1 MKMTVWH
8 ISQTY
13 QLVMIILCAVF
24 LAIVGTRRENELT
37 KNLFTT
43 GFLVMFQNIG
53 YLMLLSSENMKEAL
67 IAIRI
72 EYMGTAYLVTFMM
85 IFVMQYCKLEMK
97 QGIKV
102 ALMVFDT
109 LVLLGVWCCEY
120 TGVYYAS
127 LKFVA
132 EPLPHLERSMG
143 PLYIMASVLIFL
155 QMMSGIWVSFRTWKK
170 SSPGRYKV
178 CCGLM
183 TLTLFY
189 PLVSYGITMCGG
201 LKMGSYD
208 SVPGA
213 AALTIFVLGL
223 VMLIGRM
230 FDGQAVAYA
239 SIIRKLKEPVILVD
253 NKYRFVEC
261 NDRAYEV
268 FPSLAGLQEGDDI
281 ADPMLLFT
289 LQNERISDIIS
300 DNFIM
305 RPDVQQIMERG
316 EIKGYAVLLSDLTE
330 ERKQLE
336 ESQQL
341 KLEAEIANKAK
352 SDFLAQMSHEIR
364 TPINAV
370 LGMNEMILRESSE
383 ENVKKYAMDIK
394 NSAHSLLSIIN
405 EILDLTKIESGR
417 MELIP
422 ANYAM
427 SSVLNDLYNMMNIRA
442 KEKNLALV
450 FDIQK
455 DIPSE
460 YFGDDIRLRQI
471 LMNLLTNAIKY
482 TQSGTVTFSIK
493 GGSKGTM
500 AYLRFSVTDTGIG
513 IRPEDIEKL
522 FEKYRRFD
530 EAKHRD
536 IEGTGLGMNI
546 TMRLLQLM
554 GSELKVNST
563 YGKGSCFYFDL
574 HQRITNR
581 EALGDFGERVTRQE
595 QDYQWQTSFEAPEAH
610 VLVVD
615 DNSVNRKVFMNLL
628 KQTNMQIEEA
638 GGGREALDMIKRQH
652 YDLIFLDHM
661 MPEMDGIETLH
672 EMEKMDLSTSGNEHT
687 PVIMLTANA
696 VVGAEEQYMQEGFS
710 DFLTKPIIP
719 EKLDA
724 AICKH
729 LPRELLVFGSGKQVT
744 PTVENA
750 PQISL
755 QPLDEFDWE
764 AAMQILQDET
774 ILADTLQDF
783 VEYLPQTRDEL
794 NLYMDSIDTKE
805 SLDNYRICV
814 HGLKSSAASVGAILL
829 SKLARLLEEAAANG
843 NMERLRTLHPILMEE
858 IDRHHERLCTMFPED
873 TDAMIKSD
881 EECWTYLAML
891 RGNLEQHELNASD
904 MIVRELVKYMR
915 GKELEPDAAE
925 LKKQVDQLEFEEA
938 VFITD
943 RMMQQ
948 IKGGTE

>member
-1 MKMTVWH
+1 MDVWH

-13 QLVMIILCAVF
+13 QLVMIVLCALF

-37 KNLFTT
+37 KNLLVT
-43 GFLVMFQNIG
+43 GFLIMFQNVG
-53 YLMLLSSENMKEAL
+53 YLMLLSSDNFKEAV
-67 IAIRI
+67 IAVRI

-85 IFVMQYCKLEMK
+85 MFVLQYCKQEMK
-97 QGIKV
+97 QWVKI
-102 ALMVFDT
+102 ALLVFDS
-109 LVLLGVWCCEY
+109 LVLLGVWGCEF
-120 TGVYYAS
+120 TKVYYSS
-127 LKFVA
+127 LAYVP
-132 EPLPHLERSMG
+132 EPLPHLDRGMG
-143 PLYIMASVLIFL
+143 PLYILSAVMFVV
-155 QMMSGIWVSFRTWKK
+155 QMFYGIGVSFLTWKR
-170 SSPGRYKV
+170 SSPGRYKT
-178 CCGLM
+178 CCGIM

-189 PLVSYGITMCGG
+189 PLASYGLTLSGG
-201 LKMGSYD
+201 LKEGSYD

-223 VMLIGRM
+223 VMLIGKM

-239 SIIRKLKEPVILVD
+239 AIIGKLKEPVILVD
-253 NKYRFVEC
+253 SKYHFVEC
-261 NDRAYEV
+261 NERAYEV
-268 FPSLAGLQEGDDI
+268 FPSLVGLEEGEEI

-289 LQNERISDIIS
+289 LQNERVSDIIS
-300 DNFIM
+300 DDFIM
-305 RPDVQQIMERG
+305 RPDVQQIVERG
-316 EIKGYAVLLSDLTE
+316 EITGYAVLLSDLTE

-370 LGMNEMILRESSE
+370 LGMNEMILRESGE

-394 NSAHSLLSIIN
+394 DSASSLLSIIN
-405 EILDLTKIESGR
+405 EILDLAKIESGK

-442 KEKNLALV
+442 KEKNLTLI

-471 LMNLLTNAIKY
+471 MINLLTNAIKY
-482 TQSGTVTFSIK
+482 TQTGTVTFSIR
-493 GGSKGTM
+493 GGAKGTV
-500 AYLRFSVTDTGIG
+500 AYLRFAVTDTGTG
-513 IRPEDIEKL
+513 IREEDIEKL

-530 EAKHRD
+530 ESKHRN

-546 TMRLLQLM
+546 TMHLLRLM
-554 GSELKVNST
+554 GSELKVEST
-563 YGKGSCFYFDL
+563 YGKGSSFYFDL
-574 HQRITNR
+574 HQRITNK
-581 EALGDFGERVTRQE
+581 EPLGDFSDRVSRQAK
-595 QDYQWQTSFEAPEAH
+595 DYQWETSFEAPQAH

-615 DNSVNRKVFMNLL
+615 DNHVNRKVFMNLL
-628 KQTNMQIEEA
+628 KQTKMQIDEA
-638 GGGREALDMIKRQH
+638 GGGRKALGMIAERH

-672 EMEKMDLSTSGNEHT
+672 EMEKMDLAASGNDHT

-696 VVGAEEQYMQEGFS
+696 VVGAEEQYMKEGFS
-710 DFLTKPIIP
+710 GFLTKPIIP

-724 AICKH
+724 VICRH
-729 LPRELLVFGSGKQVT
+729 LPKELIVAGSRETS
-744 PTVENA
+744 A
-750 PQISL
+750 PAGGEQAEISL

-764 AAMQILQDET
+764 AAMRILQDESM
-774 ILADTLQDF
+774 LVETLQDF

-794 NLYMDSIDTKE
+794 NLYMDAIDAKE

-814 HGLKSSAASVGAILL
+814 HGLKSSAATVGAILL

-843 NMERLRTLHPILMEE
+843 NMERLHTLHPVLMEE
-858 IDRHHERLCTMFPED
+858 IDRHHERLCTLFPDNDD
-873 TDAMIKSD
+873 TMIKND
-881 EECWTYLAML
+881 GELWAYLAML

-904 MIVRELVKYMR
+904 MIVRELVKYAR
-915 GKELEPDAAE
+915 GTALEPDVGE

-938 VFITD
+938 ISVTD
-943 RMMQQ
+943 KMMQQ
-948 IKGGTE
+948 TKGGAE

>member
-1 MKMTVWH
+1 MAVWH

-13 QLVMIILCAVF
+13 QLVMIFLCALF
-24 LAIVGTRRENELT
+24 MAIVGTRRESEIT
-37 KNLFTT
+37 KSLLVT
-43 GFLVMFQNIG
+43 GFLIMFQNLG
-53 YLMLLSSENMKEAL
+53 YLMLLCADNMKEAL
-67 IAIRI
+67 IAVRI
-72 EYMGTAYLVTFMM
+72 EYMGTAYLTTFMM
-85 IFVMQYCKLEMK
+85 MFVLQYCKREMK
-97 QGIKV
+97 NRVKF
-102 ALMVFDT
+102 ALLMFDT
-109 LVLLGVWCCEY
+109 LVMLGVWGCDF
-120 TGVYYAS
+120 TKLYYSS
-127 LKFVA
+127 LEFDSL
-132 EPLPHLERSMG
+132 PLPHLHRGMG
-143 PLYIMASVLIFL
+143 PLYIMASVLIVL
-155 QMMSGIWVSFRTWKK
+155 QMFSAIYVSFHTWRK
-170 SSPGRYKV
+170 SKPGRYKT
-178 CCGLM
+178 CCGM
-183 TLTLFY
+183 ITLVMFY
-189 PLVSYGITMCGG
+189 PLISYGVTLSGG
-201 LKMGSYD
+201 LMEGSYD
-208 SVPGA
+208 SVPGS
-213 AALTIFVLGL
+213 AALTVFLLGL
-223 VMLIGRM
+223 FMLLGRM
-230 FDGQAVAYA
+230 FDGQEVAYA
-239 SIIRKLKEPVILVD
+239 AIIGKLKEPVILVD

-261 NDRAYEV
+261 NDRALEV
-268 FPSLAGLQEGDDI
+268 FPSLIGLQEGEEVS
-281 ADPMLLFT
+281 DPMLLFT
-289 LQNERISDIIS
+289 LQNERVSDIIS
-300 DNFIM
+300 DDFIM
-305 RPDVQQIMERG
+305 RPDVQKIVEHG
-316 EIKGYAVLLSDLTE
+316 EITGYAVLLSDLTE

-383 ENVKKYAMDIK
+383 SNVKKYAMDIK
-394 NSAHSLLSIIN
+394 DSASSLLSIIN
-405 EILDLTKIESGR
+405 EILDLAKIESGK

-422 ANYAM
+422 ANYAL

-442 KEKNLALV
+442 KEKNLTLI

-471 LMNLLTNAIKY
+471 MSNLLTNAIKY
-482 TQSGTVTFSIK
+482 TQSGQVTFSIR
-493 GGSKGTM
+493 GGAKGTV

-513 IRPEDIEKL
+513 IREEDIEKL

-530 EAKHRD
+530 ESKHRN

-546 TMRLLQLM
+546 TMHLLRLM
-554 GSELKVNST
+554 GSELKVEST

-574 HQRITNR
+574 HQRITNK
-581 EALGDFGERVTRQE
+581 EPLGNFSDRVSRQE
-595 QDYQWQTSFEAPEAH
+595 KDYRWETSFEAPDAH

-615 DNSVNRKVFMNLL
+615 DNHVNRKVFMNLL
-628 KQTNMQIEEA
+628 KQTKMQIDEA
-638 GGGREALDMIKRQH
+638 GGGRKALSMIAERH

-672 EMEKMDLSTSGNEHT
+672 EMEKMDLSAKGNETT

-696 VVGAEEQYMQEGFS
+696 VVGAEEKYMQEGFS
-710 DFLTKPIIP
+710 GFLTKPIIP

-724 AICKH
+724 IICKY
-729 LPRELLVFGSGKQVT
+729 LPERLLVFGSGQMPAAT
-744 PTVENA
+744 PSAPEQ

-755 QPLDEFDWE
+755 QPLDEFDWD
-764 AAMQILQDET
+764 AAMRILQDESM
-774 ILADTLQDF
+774 LVETLQDL

-794 NLYMDSIDTKE
+794 NLYMDSIDVKE

-814 HGLKSSAASVGAILL
+814 HGLKSSAATVGAILL

-843 NMERLRTLHPILMEE
+843 NMERIYALHPILMEE
-858 IDRHHERLCTMFPED
+858 IDRHHDRLCMLFPVDED
-873 TDAMIKSD
+873 TMIKND
-881 EECWTYLAML
+881 GEMWTYLAML

-904 MIVRELVKYMR
+904 MIVRELVKYTR
-915 GKELEPDAAE
+915 GSALETDVAE

-938 VFITD
+938 ISVTD